1 MYPCA
6 STTAGNGPRPVGTF
20 RTPEIVYDS
29 SPRSVVE
36 LLRKVTSY
44 DVYAA
49 VRSRTAPRRSRSPRW
64 RCSASPGTETG
75 FGAGSLGAG
84 SLVAGGLVAG
94 SAGGSSVV
102 ADGVGRVVGAAAP
115 SSDPPPPE
123 QPASRTAPSTR
134 LISVRHRVR
143 IAHLQGRPP
152 SGLHGSRGDPPSPTG
167 GRDRSCR
174 TRGVTARRRPRWSE
188 LRPLL
193 RPTGVQLDRTG
204 RRLAR
209 AASVDDLRS
218 LARRRAPRAVFDY
231 TDGAAGQE
239 IALRRA
245 REAFGRVEFRPRVL
259 NDVSDV
265 DTSTT
270 ILGRPSALPLVLA
283 PTGFTRMM
291 HTEGEP
297 AVARVAA
304 RVGIPY
310 ALSTMGTTS
319 VEDLAA
325 GSPDARL
332 WFQLYL
338 WRDRGASRDFV
349 ERARD
354 AGYEALMLT
363 VDTPVPGAR
372 LRDVRNGLTIP
383 PTLSMRTF
391 AEGATHPGW
400 WFDLLTTEPLEFA
413 SLNRFEG
420 TVAELVGRMFDPSIT
435 MADLTWLRSVWPGS
449 LVVKGVQHVDDARAV
464 VDAGA
469 DAVVVSSHGGRQ
481 LDRAPVPLESLAGVV
496 DAVGDRAEV
505 YVDSGILS
513 GSDLVAAV
521 ALGARAGLVGRA
533 YLYGLMAG
541 GERGVQ
547 RAAEILKAEVATTM
561 ALLGVTRVED
571 LGRDHVRLRPC

>member
-1 MYPCA
+1 
-6 STTAGNGPRPVGTF
+6 
-20 RTPEIVYDS
+20 
-29 SPRSVVE
+29 
-36 LLRKVTSY
+36 
-44 DVYAA
+44 
-49 VRSRTAPRRSRSPRW
+49 
-64 RCSASPGTETG
+64 
-75 FGAGSLGAG
+75 
-84 SLVAGGLVAG
+84 
-94 SAGGSSVV
+94 
-102 ADGVGRVVGAAAP
+102 
-115 SSDPPPPE
+115 
-123 QPASRTAPSTR
+123 
-134 LISVRHRVR
+134 
-143 IAHLQGRPP
+143 
-152 SGLHGSRGDPPSPTG
+152 
-167 GRDRSCR
+167 
-174 TRGVTARRRPRWSE
+174 
-188 LRPLL
+188 
-193 RPTGVQLDRTG
+193 VQLHRAE

-209 AASVDDLRS
+209 AASVADLRL

-231 TDGAAGQE
+231 TDGAAGEE
-239 IALRRA
+239 IGLRRS
-245 REAFGRVEFRPRVL
+245 RQAFGRVEFQPRVL
-259 NDVSDV
+259 RDVSNV

-270 ILGRPSALPLVLA
+270 ILGRASALPLVFG

-319 VEDLAA
+319 IEELAA
-325 GSPDARL
+325 AAPGGRL

-338 WRDRGASRDFV
+338 WRDREASRDFV
-349 ERARD
+349 ERSRE
-354 AGYEALMLT
+354 AGYEALVLT

-383 PTLSMRTF
+383 PSLSMRTF
-391 AEGATHPGW
+391 AEGVLHPAW
-400 WFDLLTTEPLEFA
+400 WFDLLTTEALEFA

-420 TVAELVGRMFDPSIT
+420 TVAELVDRMFDPTATLS
-435 MADLTWLRSVWPGS
+435 DLSWLRSVWPGS
-449 LVVKGVQHVDDARAV
+449 LVVKGVQNVADARAV

-469 DAVVVSSHGGRQ
+469 DGLVVSNHGGRQ
-481 LDRAPVPLESLAGVV
+481 LDRAPTPLEALAAVV

-505 YVDSGILS
+505 YVDGGILS

-547 RAAEILKAEVATTM
+547 RAADILHTEVTTTL

-571 LGRDHVRLRPC
+571 LRRDHVRLRGA